1 MKNQYRA
8 IIVYYTRFGNTR
20 QAAEAIYEGMKEGG
34 MDAEC
39 KEIKDVKPEDLAQY
53 DVILVGTPTHYGS
66 IAEEMGKFVETLME
80 VELKGKKAAAFD
92 TRYTGEKTGGLN
104 ELEKYMKKLGM
115 EIILPGLAVLLPA
128 GDAWGPLREGE
139 ITKCKK
145 FGKTIAQKISGK
157 KD

>member
-1 MKNQYRA
+1 MPKA
-8 IIVYYTRFGNTR
+8 IVVYYTRFGNTR
-20 QAAEAIYEGMKEGG
+20 QAAEAICEGIKKGG
-34 MDAEC
+34 LDADC
-39 KEIKDVKPEDLAQY
+39 REIKVIKPEDLTQY

-66 IAEEMGKFVETLME
+66 MAEDMGKFVDTLKE
-80 VELKGKKAAAFD
+80 IELKGKRAAAFD
-92 TRYTGEKTGGLN
+92 TRYEGEKTGGLS

-145 FGKTIAQKISGK
+145 FGESVAQKISGK
-157 KD
+157 KA